1 MTVTADNEKR
11 VLLPAARPGD
21 RFDVEVSPEGF
32 VLRRVEPVTAPAKVV
47 IEKRQ
52 GFTVGRLGHPIDE
65 QALRNAL
72 ADFP

>member
-21 RFDVEVSPEGF
+21 RFDLQVSSDGF
-32 VLRRVEPVTAPAKVV
+32 VLRQLDSVAGPAKVV
-47 IEKRQ
+47 IEKQQ

-65 QALRNAL
+65 QALKNAL

>member
-21 RFDVEVSPEGF
+21 RFDVEVSSDGF
-32 VLRRVEPVTAPAKVV
+32 VLRRIEPLTEPAKVV
-47 IEKRQ
+47 IEKQ
-52 GFTVGRLGHPIDE
+52 NGFTVGRLGHPIDE
-65 QALRNAL
+65 QALKNAL